1 MTPYP
6 STAALRGVDQYGSS
20 AASVYSA
27 AKRLLGTGAADDSR
41 RVLPTA
47 AATAAAA
54 EGVMQPL
61 HVRASASAAARAAT
75 GVGTAGDIDMAWLTE
90 YATMYQA
97 EARECTGCTGCDP
110 PPYIGCFFPPAADP
124 GPSFAYSLP
133 VHSFHTR
140 RDRVASLTTSRLH
153 GAAIQRASPLGP
165 GRALTLPCGWNN
177 AGPWSASFSSSRR
190 CFASGTSWAIACA
203 ANSRTG
209 GAA

>member
-1 MTPYP
+1 MPGGKGAEIGPNRSAQAANFQAACMTPYP

-54 EGVMQPL
+54 EGVTQPL

-75 GVGTAGDIDMAWLTE
+75 GAGTAGDIDMAWLTE

-124 GPSFAYSLP
+124 GPSRAKSAPRSLRSALLIP
-133 VHSFHTR
+133 KVNTGSFYR
-140 RDRVASLTTSRLH
+140 
-153 GAAIQRASPLGP
+153 
-165 GRALTLPCGWNN
+165 CGK
-177 AGPWSASFSSSRR
+177 
-190 CFASGTSWAIACA
+190 
-203 ANSRTG
+203 RT
-209 GAA
+209 